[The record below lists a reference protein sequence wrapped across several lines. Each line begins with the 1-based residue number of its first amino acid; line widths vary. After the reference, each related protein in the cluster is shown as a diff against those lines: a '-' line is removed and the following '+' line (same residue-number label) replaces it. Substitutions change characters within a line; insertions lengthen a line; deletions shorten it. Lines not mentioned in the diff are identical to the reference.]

1 MTAPSQPIPDTAT
14 ERPPTLVRRENARRS
29 RPRAAAAFGF
39 LAITFAAG
47 VVVQVFL
54 AGLGVFGA
62 HGATLDHASSLD
74 AHRAFGDVLGVVA
87 IVLFVWSLPGM
98 PRRLVA
104 TTLAI
109 AVLTEV
115 AQHGLAQAGLR
126 HSWAGGLHAA
136 DGALILLL
144 GVYVTVTARR
154 AQREA
159 RR

>member
-1 MTAPSQPIPDTAT
+1 MPTQGTAY
-14 ERPPTLVRRENARRS
+14 
-29 RPRAAAAFGF
+29 G
-39 LAITFAAG
+39 
-47 VVVQVFL
+47 
-54 AGLGVFGA
+54 
-62 HGATLDHASSLD
+62 D

-87 IVLFVWSLPGM
+87 IVLFVWSLLAGM